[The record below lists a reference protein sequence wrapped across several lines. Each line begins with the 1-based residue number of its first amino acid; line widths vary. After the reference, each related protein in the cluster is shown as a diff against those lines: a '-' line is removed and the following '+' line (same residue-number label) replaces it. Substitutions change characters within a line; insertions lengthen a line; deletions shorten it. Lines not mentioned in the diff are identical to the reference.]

1 MAQPNDHLADEKGKP
16 RVVGIISTADEWT
29 YAIDTVLSA
38 APTQYTSAAYDITST
53 TGAWVNIFIDS
64 TGAPTNV
71 RILAQFSHDGGLHW
85 YCFEEGLWASL
96 FWEDTDT
103 AAGIYK
109 TYLLPC
115 GGQDLVRFQAIG
127 TGTGAGATFAVQVW
141 FRAFRGAYGV
151 AHA

>member
-1 MAQPNDHLADEKGKP
+1 MARPNDHLPDLIEVD
-16 RVVGIISTADEWT
+16 RSVGLVSTADKWELAINDELT
-29 YAIDTVLSA
+29 AARVQITSSRYAI
-38 APTQYTSAAYDITST
+38 TSA
-53 TGAWVNIFIDS
+53 TGGWVCIFIDS

-71 RILAQFSHDGGLHW
+71 RILAQFSHDGLAW
-85 YCFEEGLWASL
+85 WDFEEGLWASL
-96 FWEDTDT
+96 YWEDTDT

-115 GGQDLVRFQAIG
+115 GGHDWVRFRAIG
-127 TGTGAGATFAVQVW
+127 TGTAAGATFAVRVW